1 MLNNMGNRKNILEYE
16 TILSE
21 DEEAPIEYANLD
33 NSLNRRQRNFIWQ
46 SVNNPRLSLVEA
58 AHKAGY
64 KDARQAANKLMSKP
78 LIRKEYNYLMNE
90 AKKKYELNY
99 DRAVQD
105 LYDIRDKALEAG
117 SFNAAISAQNSLL
130 KVGGLIVDRKEVM
143 FGKIDQMSREEVESR
158 LTQLLGNVVE
168 ATLENKTD
176 LKDPED
182 LKDEVEVLD
191 EKDKEDKPTQK
202 ESEDMTDLEEE
213 EKFHEGWIE
222 DEEDELL
229 LFGSVTEKDNKVN

>member
-1 MLNNMGNRKNILEYE
+1 MGYRKNKLEYE
-16 TILSE
+16 PILSPE
-21 DEEAPIEYANLD
+21 EEAPIEYANLS

-46 SVNNPRLSLVEA
+46 AVNNPRLSLVEC

-64 KDARQAANKLMSKP
+64 KDARQSANKLMNKA

-130 KVGGLIVDRKEVM
+130 KVGGLVVDRKEVM
-143 FGKIDQMSREEVESR
+143 IGKVDQMSREEVEKR
-158 LTQLLGNVVE
+158 LEQLMGSLM
-168 ATLENKTD
+168 LESKTD
-176 LKDPED
+176 GLPDPLDSDGD
-182 LKDEVEVLD
+182 LAGVLD
-191 EKDKEDKPTQK
+191 KKEEEDKKQK
-202 ESEDMTDLEEE
+202 EADDLTELKIVE
-213 EKFHEGWIE
+213 EK
-222 DEEDELL
+222 EL
-229 LFGSVTEKDNKVN
+229 EANPD

>member
-1 MLNNMGNRKNILEYE
+1 MLNNNMGYRKNKLEYE
-16 TILSE
+16 PILSPE
-21 DEEAPIEYANLD
+21 EEAPIEYANLS

-46 SVNNPRLSLVEA
+46 AVNNPRLSLVEC

-64 KDARQAANKLMSKP
+64 KDARQSANKLMNKA

-130 KVGGLIVDRKEVM
+130 KVGGLVVDRKEVM
-143 FGKIDQMSREEVESR
+143 FGKVDQMSREEVEKR
-158 LTQLLGNVVE
+158 LEQLMGSLMLESKTDGLPDPLDSDGDLAGVLDKKKEEDKKQKE
-168 ATLENKTD
+168 ADDLTD
-176 LKDPED
+176 LKI
-182 LKDEVEVLD
+182 V
-191 EKDKEDKPTQK
+191 
-202 ESEDMTDLEEE
+202 E
-213 EKFHEGWIE
+213 EK
-222 DEEDELL
+222 EL
-229 LFGSVTEKDNKVN
+229 EANPD

>member
-1 MLNNMGNRKNILEYE
+1 MGHRKNKLEYE
-16 TILSE
+16 PILSP

-46 SVNNPRLSLVEA
+46 AVNNPRLSLVEC

-64 KDARQAANKLMSKP
+64 KDARQSANKLMNHPK
-78 LIRKEYNYLMNE
+78 IRKEYNYLMNE

-130 KVGGLIVDRKEVM
+130 KVGGLVVDRKEVM
-143 FGKIDQMSREEVESR
+143 FGKVDQMSREEVEKR
-158 LTQLLGNVVE
+158 LEQLMGNVVL
-168 ATLENKTD
+168 ADNSGAS
-176 LKDPED
+176 DPEAQEDEALSLERLEQEDAQSENLIDD
-182 LKDEVEVLD
+182 LDEV
-191 EKDKEDKPTQK
+191 
-202 ESEDMTDLEEE
+202 SSDLVDPE
-213 EKFHEGWIE
+213 
-222 DEEDELL
+222 
-229 LFGSVTEKDNKVN
+229 